1 MPLGVKGY
9 AYIKDATQKTIVV
22 GTSNF
27 TEVFILGYMYEDLI
41 EHYTDFKVERRFN
54 LNGADFCFSA
64 LTNGDI
70 DTFVEYSGTALMN
83 FCKISDEEMRNMNYA
98 VDVEGRDA
106 HEVAHEFLVQ
116 KGYFLNKKVIDKT

>member
-41 EHYTDFKVERRFN
+41 EHYTDFKVERRF
-54 LNGADFCFSA
+54 
-64 LTNGDI
+64 
-70 DTFVEYSGTALMN
+70 
-83 FCKISDEEMRNMNYA
+83 
-98 VDVEGRDA
+98 
-106 HEVAHEFLVQ
+106 
-116 KGYFLNKKVIDKT
+116 

>member
-1 MPLGVKGY
+1 MIMPLGVKGY

-54 LNGADFCFSA
+54 LNGADFA
-64 LTNGDI
+64 L
-70 DTFVEYSGTALMN
+70 AL
-83 FCKISDEEMRNMNYA
+83 
-98 VDVEGRDA
+98 
-106 HEVAHEFLVQ
+106 
-116 KGYFLNKKVIDKT
+116 